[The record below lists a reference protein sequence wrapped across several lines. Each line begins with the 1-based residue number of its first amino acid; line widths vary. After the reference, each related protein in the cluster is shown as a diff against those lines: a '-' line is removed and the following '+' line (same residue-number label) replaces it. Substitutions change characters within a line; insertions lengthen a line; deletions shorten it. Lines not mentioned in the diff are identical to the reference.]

1 MSKRTFITFGV
12 LLFVLA
18 VVIPWLA
25 FRGSGDA
32 NTGAQEVPAHLK
44 AGQALFETNCGT
56 CHTLYAAGTDGNYG
70 PNLDELLAP
79 TGPPEEGEAGEKQI
93 KSTTERVLDAEKV
106 PAHLKTGQALFQT
119 NCGTCH
125 TLYSA
130 GTDGNY
136 GPDLDELLATTGQA
150 ETPEAEKQIA
160 ERVLNAEKE
169 GVDSNTPG
177 RMPPAILNPEQ
188 QQEVAEF
195 VGATAGAG

>member
-12 LLFVLA
+12 LVFVLA

-79 TGPPEEGEAGEKQI
+79 TGPAEPGDTKTI
-93 KSTTERVLDAEKV
+93 KGIES
-106 PAHLKTGQALFQT
+106 
-119 NCGTCH
+119 
-125 TLYSA
+125 
-130 GTDGNY
+130 
-136 GPDLDELLATTGQA
+136 
-150 ETPEAEKQIA
+150 
-160 ERVLNAEKE
+160 RVLNAEKN

-177 RMPPAILNPEQ
+177 RMPAGILNEQ
-188 QQEVAEF
+188 QQKEVAEF
-195 VGATAGAG
+195 VAPVAGDG